1 MIFCLCFNEFFYC
14 ISEKK
19 MSIDDNLSVNT
30 AASKVTAI
38 KKVTGKVEPLGRFG
52 HEASKFQKE
61 IQDKS
66 VPELNDLLN
75 RQVKILSNEALLKT
89 LPDKGAKV
97 RAKKDQLEVCHLV
110 SLSY

>member
-1 MIFCLCFNEFFYC
+1 
-14 ISEKK
+14 

-52 HEASKFQKE
+52 HEANKFQKK
-61 IQDKS
+61 IQNKS

-75 RQVKILSNEALLKT
+75 RQVNILSNEALLKT
-89 LPDKGAKV
+89 LPDKGEKV
-97 RAKKDQLEVCHLV
+97 RAKKDQLEVCPPV
-110 SLSY
+110 TVVQIDISFPSMRVIR